1 MSSLAEPLRHLVVG
15 SPVGELTLVAAG
27 GALAAVYLPAS
38 SQHPLPEQLG
48 EPSTGAD
55 PLLERAAGQLAGYF
69 TGTLRDFDL
78 PLAPQGTDFQQRVWS
93 ALSRIPF
100 GETRSY
106 LDLALEL
113 GDAKLTRAVGTA
125 NGRNPLS
132 IIVPCH
138 RVIGSDGSLTGY
150 AGGLPA
156 KLFLLRLEGSAPE
169 QEPTLF

>member
-1 MSSLAEPLRHLVVG
+1 MAESLRHLRAG

-27 GALAAVYLPAS
+27 DALAAVYLPAS
-38 SQHPLPEQLG
+38 SQHPAPEQLG
-48 EPSTGAD
+48 EPASGYD
-55 PLLERAAGQLAGYF
+55 PLLERAARQLAEYF
-69 TGTLRDFDL
+69 TGKRRNFDL
-78 PLAPQGTDFQQRVWS
+78 PLEPEGTAFQRRVWS

-100 GETRSY
+100 GETRTY

-113 GDAKLTRAVGTA
+113 GDARLTRAVGTA

-132 IIVPCH
+132 IVVPCH

-156 KLFLLRLEGSAPE
+156 KLLLLRLEGSARE
-169 QEPTLF
+169 AEPTLF